1 MIKKFT
7 FLKLLI
13 LFFFLTNCG
22 FKVVNQSELIN
33 FMIGDISISGDNKIS
48 YIIKNKL
55 LPYSRDNGEGKVTLD
70 IDVKKNKEIKEKNI
84 KNEITKFEVT
94 INAIINYTKN
104 TSGKFEISKKGEFI
118 VTNQYSQTLI
128 NEKGLVKNLS
138 EDLAEDIIKELIN
151 RQDDL

>member
-1 MIKKFT
+1 MNKF
-7 FLKLLI
+7 LSYLI
-13 LFFFLTNCG
+13 LIGFLVTHCG
-22 FKVVNQSELIN
+22 FKPVNKVENRNFDIIEIVTTGESRINYKLKRKLLFNKTENSKKLFKIDLNSE
-33 FMIGDISISGDNKIS
+33 
-48 YIIKNKL
+48 KNKL
-55 LPYSRDNGEGKVTLD
+55 V
-70 IDVKKNKEIKEKNI
+70 KEKNI

-138 EDLAEDIIKELIN
+138 EDLAEDIINELIN

>member
-1 MIKKFT
+1 MGRR
-7 FLKLLI
+7 KL
-13 LFFFLTNCG
+13 
-22 FKVVNQSELIN
+22 
-33 FMIGDISISGDNKIS
+33 
-48 YIIKNKL
+48 
-55 LPYSRDNGEGKVTLD
+55 PLD

-94 INAIINYTKN
+94 IDAIINYTKN

-138 EDLAEDIIKELIN
+138 EDLAEDIINELIN

>member
-1 MIKKFT
+1 MR
-7 FLKLLI
+7 LLT
-13 LFFFLTNCG
+13 LVTVAFFALNA
-22 FKVVNQSELIN
+22 NQAFAVLN
-33 FMIGDISISGDNKIS
+33 NGGPSG
-48 YIIKNKL
+48 
-55 LPYSRDNGEGKVTLD
+55 TLND
-70 IDVKKNKEIKEKNI
+70 CATGIAAGASCRATP
-84 KNEITKFEVT
+84 TKFEVT

-138 EDLAEDIIKELIN
+138 EDLAEDIINELIN